1 MRKPKNTSKT
11 NPASQ
16 RVRAK
21 RADKQKYSVKRVKAT
36 GHNVG
41 RKPLE

>member
-1 MRKPKNTSKT
+1 MSKPKNTSKP

-21 RADKQKYSVKRVKAT
+21 RADKLKYSAKRIKAT
-36 GHNVG
+36 GHGVG
-41 RKPLE
+41 PKSS